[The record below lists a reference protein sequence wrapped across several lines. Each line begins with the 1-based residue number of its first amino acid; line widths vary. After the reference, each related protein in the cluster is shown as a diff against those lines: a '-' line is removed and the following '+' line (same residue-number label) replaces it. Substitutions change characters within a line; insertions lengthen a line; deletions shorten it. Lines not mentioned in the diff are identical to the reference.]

1 MFFGIVV
8 FLWERPMKAKYAAA
22 CLLMFVSLSAWQ
34 LAAQQATIQG
44 PSRNKSIT
52 VERQAARPMQRRLP
66 GIALPPKPVCEGAN
80 YATDDYNDSWLMG
93 GPIVAIAWTPAAS
106 VTVSRIEVFTGEGSG
121 NIALAIW
128 SDDGGGPS
136 KPLANLGDTGY
147 FPLPT
152 TTVSWQGANLLTP
165 VTVAAGTKYWVLFDP
180 VGGEQAPIQNG
191 VGQQYWGSSSGTITS
206 VPPADWFGP
215 FSSSDHAWKFRMF
228 CLPAKDVYA
237 VKFLCGSLLPNATTP
252 PQDGVEWPVKPG
264 NYLTA
269 INVHN
274 PNPASVA
281 FKKKAVLLYRFGQ
294 HFEPEQ
300 PMPPGK
306 LVDAAL
312 KDDWG
317 LEIDCADIRSK
328 LLGGA
333 VPPPTFIKGWVIIEV
348 TGAQY
353 NLEPRPLDVTA
364 VYTSHGWNLRVSPP
378 TYEGFAEDVEA
389 VLPKRIKP

>member
-1 MFFGIVV
+1 
-8 FLWERPMKAKYAAA
+8 MKAKCTAA
-22 CLLMFVSLSAWQ
+22 CLLIFVSFNAWQ
-34 LAAQQATIQG
+34 FAAEQTKIQG
-44 PSRNKSIT
+44 PSGNKGIT
-52 VERQAARPMQRRLP
+52 VAKSGAKATQRRP
-66 GIALPPKPVCEGAN
+66 PAPVPAPTPPPKPVCEGAN
-80 YATDDYNDSWLMG
+80 YSTDDYNDSWLMG
-93 GPIVAIAWTPAAS
+93 GPIVAIAWTPTAS
-106 VTVSRIEVFTGEGSG
+106 VTVSRLEVFTGEGSG

-128 SDDGGGPS
+128 SDDGGSPSS
-136 KPLANLGDTGY
+136 KPLANLSDTGY
-147 FPLPT
+147 FPLPS

-165 VTVAAGTKYWVLFDP
+165 VTVTAGTKYWVVFDP
-180 VGGEQAPIQNG
+180 AGGEQAPIQNG
-191 VGQQYWGSSSGTITS
+191 VGQQYWGSFSGTITS

-252 PQDGVEWPVKPG
+252 PPDGVEGPVKPG

-269 INVHN
+269 VNVHN
-274 PNPASVA
+274 PNPTNVA
-281 FKKKAVLLYRFGQ
+281 FQKKAVLLYRSGQ
-294 HFEPEQ
+294 HSETEQ

-312 KDDWG
+312 KEDWG
-317 LEIDCADIRSK
+317 LEIDCSDIRSK

-333 VPPPTFIKGWVIIEV
+333 APAPAFIKGWVIIEV

-353 NLEPRPLDVTA
+353 NVEPRPLDVTA
-364 VYTSHGWNLRVSPP
+364 VYTSHGWNLRTTPP
-378 TYEGFAEDVEA
+378 TNEGFAEDVEA

>member
-1 MFFGIVV
+1 
-8 FLWERPMKAKYAAA
+8 MKAKYTVG
-22 CLLMFVSLSAWQ
+22 CLLIFVSLHAWQ
-34 LAAQQATIQG
+34 LAAQQTTIQG
-44 PSRNKSIT
+44 PSRNKGIT
-52 VERQAARPMQRRLP
+52 VERQGAKPAQRRLP
-66 GIALPPKPVCEGAN
+66 AIAVPPKPVCEGAN
-80 YATDDYNDSWLMG
+80 YSTDDYNDSWLMG

-165 VTVAAGTKYWVLFDP
+165 VTVAAGTKYWVVFDP

-215 FSSSDHAWKFRMF
+215 FSFSDHAWKFRMY

-237 VKFLCGSLLPNATTP
+237 VKFLCGSLLPKATTP
-252 PQDGVEWPVKPG
+252 PPNGVEWPVKPG

-274 PNPASVA
+274 PNPANVA
-281 FKKKAVLLYRFGQ
+281 FKKKAVLLYRSDKN
-294 HFEPEQ
+294 FEPEQ
-300 PMPPGK
+300 PMPP
-306 LVDAAL
+306 ASSSTP
-312 KDDWG
+312 
-317 LEIDCADIRSK
+317 RSR
-328 LLGGA
+328 
-333 VPPPTFIKGWVIIEV
+333 T
-348 TGAQY
+348 TGTG
-353 NLEPRPLDVTA
+353 NR
-364 VYTSHGWNLRVSPP
+364 LR
-378 TYEGFAEDVEA
+378 GH
-389 VLPKRIKP
+389 PK